1 MVEKENVHAL
11 LVEKLTLLGLNE
23 KEQADFIE
31 FWEPEMQSAPY
42 YFITFLGNREMDA
55 LAPLTID
62 PKPDT
67 IIRVLMDFSPLDQPI
82 KTQEYEIKTPKR
94 QGFTAVEWG
103 GVMR

>member
-1 MVEKENVHAL
+1 
-11 LVEKLTLLGLNE
+11 
-23 KEQADFIE
+23 
-31 FWEPEMQSAPY
+31 
-42 YFITFLGNREMDA
+42 MDA

-62 PKPDT
+62 EAGYDYS
-67 IIRVLMDFSPLDQPI
+67 RANGLFAVGSAI

>member
-62 PKPDT
+62 EAGYDYS
-67 IIRVLMDFSPLDQPI
+67 RANGLFAVGSADQNSRI
-82 KTQEYEIKTPKR
+82 
-94 QGFTAVEWG
+94 
-103 GVMR
+103 